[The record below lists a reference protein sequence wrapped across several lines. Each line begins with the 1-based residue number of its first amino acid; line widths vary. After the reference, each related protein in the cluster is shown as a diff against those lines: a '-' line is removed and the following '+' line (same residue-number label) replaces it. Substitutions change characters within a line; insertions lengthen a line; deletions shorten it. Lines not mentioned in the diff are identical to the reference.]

1 MKRSLLS
8 AIALGA
14 ELVAA
19 PLCASAE
26 INAPPALL
34 SGSVCGHLDVNP
46 LRVIALQYETIP
58 GNIIVAR
65 SATEVVS
72 TSVEPN
78 GHFCFAHLQPDLHTI
93 SAFGDNSPGQFNA
106 VVTPVPGQTRY
117 IEVPGVVGW

>member
-1 MKRSLLS
+1 MV
-8 AIALGA
+8 LGA
-14 ELVAA
+14 ALVAA

-26 INAPPALL
+26 SNAPTLL

-72 TSVEPN
+72 TPVEPN

-93 SAFGDNSPGQFNA
+93 SAFGDNSPGQYNA

-117 IEVPGVVGW
+117 IEVTRTGGW

>member
-14 ELVAA
+14 ALVAV

-26 INAPPALL
+26 SNATVLL

-46 LRVIALQYETIP
+46 LRVLALQYQTIP

-78 GHFCFAHLQPDLHTI
+78 GNFCFPHLQPNLHTI
-93 SAFGDNSPGQFNA
+93 SAFGDDSPGQYNA
-106 VVTPVPGQTRY
+106 TVTPIPGQTRY
-117 IEVPGVVGW
+117 VEVTRTGGL